1 MFHRH
6 IDLFVMA
13 MPPCCFLLKT
23 LNFYHYFRLQAAV
36 QSTKCFDYLN
46 TVVDT
51 IGHSFLTADLD
62 VRHSATAMLA
72 AHMHNYN

>member
-1 MFHRH
+1 
-6 IDLFVMA
+6 
-13 MPPCCFLLKT
+13 MPPYCFLLKT

-36 QSTKCFDYLN
+36 QSTKCSN

-72 AHMHNYN
+72 ARMHNYMCNSQVNYGK